1 MTAKRKDLDTEE
13 TIMNAAKEVFQQK
26 GMDGARMQE
35 IADKAGIN
43 KSMLH
48 YYYRSKDL
56 LFEAV
61 FNKAF
66 ALLAPQMNAI
76 LNDDSSIEEKVR
88 NFTYNYTTFISKH
101 PYIPNFIFHE
111 LNKNPGFIDKIKKA
125 KGFPS
130 LNKFNRQVV
139 EEVQKGILKPI
150 DGNQLFI
157 NIISLNLFPFIGA
170 PLIKGVLNTD
180 NNEFKGLMELRK
192 TAVADFIISSI
203 KK

>member
-1 MTAKRKDLDTEE
+1 MIVKRKDVDTEE

-130 LNKFNRQVV
+130 LNKFNRQVA
-139 EEVQKGILKPI
+139 EEVQKGVLKPI

-157 NIISLNLFPFIGA
+157 NIVSLNLFPFIGA

-180 NNEFKGLMELRK
+180 NNEFKELMELRK